1 MHLTK
6 VTLHPEKYPTSKYY
20 PFNLDIFR
28 KTESLE
34 FKTPVTFFVGE
45 NGSGKTTLL
54 RAICRR
60 SNIFI
65 WEDTSRVRYEAN
77 PYEEDLYKY
86 IDIEW
91 ADSFVPGSFFSS
103 QIFQDYA
110 RFLDEVAA
118 ANPGILQYFGGSSLM
133 TKSHGQSL
141 ISFFTARYRI
151 KGIYLMDEPETALS
165 PKSQLELLKVL
176 KKMSDA
182 GHAQFIIAT
191 HSPILLAYPGATLY
205 TFDEVPV
212 RAVKYEETDYYQVY
226 KDFMNNKDRYL
237 KGL

>member
-6 VTLHPEKYPTSKYY
+6 VILHPEKYPTSKYY

-28 KTESLE
+28 KTGGIE

-65 WEDTSRVRYEAN
+65 WEDTSRNRYEVN
-77 PYEEDLYKY
+77 PYEEELYKY
-86 IDIEW
+86 IDVEW
-91 ADSFVPGSFFSS
+91 TDSFVPGSFFSS

-141 ISFFTARYRI
+141 ISFFTARYKI

-205 TFDEVPV
+205 TFDEVPIK
-212 RAVKYEETDYYQVY
+212 AVKYEETEYYQVY

>member
-28 KTESLE
+28 KTEGIE

-65 WEDTSRVRYEAN
+65 WEDTSRNRYEVN
-77 PYEEDLYKY
+77 PYEEELYKY
-86 IDIEW
+86 IDVEW
-91 ADSFVPGSFFSS
+91 TDSFVPGSFFSS

-141 ISFFTARYRI
+141 ISFFTARYKI

-176 KKMSDA
+176 KKMSDG

-205 TFDEVPV
+205 TFDEVPIK
-212 RAVKYEETDYYQVY
+212 AVKYEETEYYQVY